1 MRQIIKLQLILGF
14 FLIGLASSA
23 QNGDRFPRL
32 RERIAQAKLRE
43 IGTSL
48 KLDQRTFD
56 RFRPIYLNYE
66 REITAV
72 DFRKIG
78 KLMRVE
84 ADSLSPEEANRLIV
98 DQLKAAK
105 SMVEIREKYYYEFKK
120 VLQPQ
125 QIIKLY
131 QTEAEIRK
139 KVMQEVRK
147 RMINR

>member
-1 MRQIIKLQLILGF
+1 MRQIIKLQLILVF
-14 FLIGLASSA
+14 LLIGFASGA

-43 IGTSL
+43 IGVSL
-48 KLDQRTFD
+48 KLDQKTLD

-72 DFRKIG
+72 NFRKIG
-78 KLMRVE
+78 KLMRVD
-84 ADSLSPEEANRLIV
+84 ADSLSAEEADRLIV
-98 DQLKAAK
+98 EQLKAAK

-125 QIIKLY
+125 QVIKLY

-139 KVMQEVRK
+139 KVMQEIRK
-147 RMINR
+147 RMNTR

>member
-1 MRQIIKLQLILGF
+1 MKLQLILVF
-14 FLIGLASSA
+14 LLIGLALSA
-23 QNGDRFPRL
+23 QNGDHFPRL
-32 RERIAQAKLRE
+32 RERMAQAKLRE
-43 IGTSL
+43 IGASL
-48 KLDQRTFD
+48 NLDQRTFD

-78 KLMRVE
+78 KLMRAE
-84 ADSLSPEEANRLIV
+84 ADSLSPEEADRLIV
-98 DQLKAAK
+98 EQLKAAK

-120 VLQPQ
+120 VLRPQ

-147 RMINR
+147 RMNNH